1 MLRVMHLFIRQLTT
15 ISLIAAFISLGFA
28 HKNMKPVMTPE
39 LVAYV
44 AAGGSIADICGGD
57 QYPDRTNTVNCEA
70 CRIADSL
77 TVTQT
82 CDPVATIDLERI
94 QRWRFIS
101 KRLAQSQGLDPAR
114 LTRAPP
120 YV

>member
-1 MLRVMHLFIRQLTT
+1 MLRVLYLFTRQLTT

-28 HKNMKPVMTPE
+28 HKNMQPVMTPD
-39 LVAYV
+39 LVAFV
-44 AAGGSIADICGGD
+44 AAGGSVADICGGD
-57 QYPDRTNTVNCEA
+57 QYPAHTGTVNCEA
-70 CRIADSL
+70 CRIADNL
-77 TVTQT
+77 TVTQI

-94 QRWRFIS
+94 QRWRFIA